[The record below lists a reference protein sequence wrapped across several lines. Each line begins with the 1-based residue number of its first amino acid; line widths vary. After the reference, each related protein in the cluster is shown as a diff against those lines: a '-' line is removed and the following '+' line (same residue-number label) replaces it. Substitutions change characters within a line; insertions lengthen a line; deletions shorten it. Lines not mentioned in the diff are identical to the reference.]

1 MLHSFKNIIKEAKKR
16 GPKKIAVA
24 CGDDEVSIDACRDA
38 KREGLI
44 ISILVGDRSKIVA
57 KGGGDFEIIDAE
69 GDEAIIKAVEITKL
83 GEADIVM
90 KGHTS
95 TSKFLKG
102 ILNKERGLRTGRTL
116 SHIAVIESKFYHK
129 LLLLTDG
136 GMNIKPDIKTKT
148 DIIINAVELAGKL
161 GIERPKVAILSAV
174 ETVNENLTE
183 TMDAAILS
191 KAGERNQLGN
201 CEIDGP
207 LGMDLAV
214 SKESVRIKEVKSKVA
229 GDSDILIVP
238 DISCGNISAKALLYL
253 GGAKVA
259 GFIAGALKPCVM
271 LSRSDSKETK
281 LNSIALGVIACE
293 MCDV

>member
-1 MLHSFKNIIKEAKKR
+1 MLHSFKDIIKEAKKR
-16 GPKKIAVA
+16 GPKKIVVA

-44 ISILVGDRSKIVA
+44 IPILVGDKSKIVA

-102 ILNKERGLRTGRTL
+102 ILNKEKGLRTGRTL

-136 GMNIKPDIKTKT
+136 GMNIKPDTKTKT

-293 MCDV
+293 M

>member
-1 MLHSFKNIIKEAKKR
+1 MQCSFREIIKEAKKR

-44 ISILVGDRSKIVA
+44 IPILVGDRSKIVA

-148 DIIINAVELAGKL
+148 DIIINAMELAGKL

-293 MCDV
+293 M

>member
-281 LNSIALGVIACE
+281 LNSIALGVITGG
-293 MCDV
+293 M

>member
-1 MLHSFKNIIKEAKKR
+1 MLHSFKDIIKEAKKR

-44 ISILVGDRSKIVA
+44 IPILVGDRSKIVA

-102 ILNKERGLRTGRTL
+102 ILNKEKGLRTGRTL

-136 GMNIKPDIKTKT
+136 GINIKPDTKTKT

-293 MCDV
+293 M